1 MPFTTQQ
8 FFEVFRRYNEAVW
21 PAQVVLLGI
30 GLAAAYLA
38 FRARPGSSRF
48 VVVVLAVL
56 WLWMGV
62 VYHLGFFRAINPA
75 ASVFGVLSVLQGFV
89 LLRAGFVSGGLKF
102 QPARD
107 WRGIAGAA
115 LLVYGF
121 LLYPL
126 LGRSFG
132 HSYPASPTFGLP
144 CPTTI
149 VTLGLM
155 LWVRRP
161 VPVWVLVIPLAWTVV
176 GSSAAFRLGVPADLG
191 LGVAGL
197 VVLVDVVLGL
207 SATGA
212 DRTDGHAGTSFMT
225 P

>member
-1 MPFTTQQ
+1 MPFTTEQ

-21 PAQVVLLGI
+21 PVQAVLLGL

-38 FRARPGSSRF
+38 FQPRAWSDRF
-48 VVVVLAVL
+48 VVVVLAIL
-56 WLWMGV
+56 WMWMGV
-62 VYHLGFFRAINPA
+62 VYHLVFFRRINPA
-75 ASVFGVLSVLQGFV
+75 ASLFGILFTLEAIL
-89 LLRAGFVSGGLKF
+89 LLRVGLWHGRLRF

-107 WRGIAGAA
+107 WRGIAGGT

-132 HSYPASPTFGLP
+132 HLYPASPTFGLP

-155 LWVRRP
+155 LWVGRP
-161 VPVWVLVIPLAWTVV
+161 VPISVLLIPLGWSVV
-176 GSSAAFRLGVPADLG
+176 GTTAAFRLGVPADLG
-191 LGVAGL
+191 LGVAGAVTL
-197 VVLVDVVLGL
+197 ADAL
-207 SATGA
+207 SGVRRAA
-212 DRTDGHAGTSFMT
+212 ARAG
-225 P
+225 